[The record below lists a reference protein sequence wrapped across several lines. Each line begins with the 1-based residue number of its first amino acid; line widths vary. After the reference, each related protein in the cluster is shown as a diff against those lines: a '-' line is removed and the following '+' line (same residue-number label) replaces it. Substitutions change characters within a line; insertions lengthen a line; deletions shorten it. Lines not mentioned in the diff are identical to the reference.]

1 MLEEWIRKDIQKK
14 KKSGTYLFYGEDSS
28 RLEKAVLSFA
38 KALCCVEEEDYYCD
52 SCPVCQRIQKGV
64 YADVHVL
71 EHLNIED
78 IREAES
84 SFHETSYEG
93 ERKIFIL
100 PNIQDLRKE
109 SANALLKSIEEPGEN
124 TFFLLSTTRKNI
136 LSTIRSRSIQVFV
149 PRAGYKELGV
159 SKECYE
165 FFEGNEQDILQ
176 CLEEKL
182 DWKEHQSYKN
192 IQKNIKEYTD
202 TKQIAAKIK
211 VYRSLIDFLEVK
223 DNISVAE
230 VLWFV
235 EELVNSPCERKDF
248 ARLFHYC
255 LLQARYQGKMEEK
268 LLLSKMLN
276 FPINNKVL
284 FANLFLK

>member
-1 MLEEWIRKDIQKK
+1 MKRLKDNVRRMDSKGYSKK

-100 PNIQDLRKE
+100 SNIQDLRKE

-124 TFFLLSTTRKNI
+124 TFFLLWTTRKNI

-149 PRAGYKELGV
+149 PRAGYQELGV

-165 FFEGNEQDILQ
+165 FLKEMNRIFYSV
-176 CLEEKL
+176 
-182 DWKEHQSYKN
+182 WKRNWIGKN
-192 IQKNIKEYTD
+192 INRIRTFR
-202 TKQIAAKIK
+202 KISK
-211 VYRSLIDFLEVK
+211 SIRIQS
-223 DNISVAE
+223 
-230 VLWFV
+230 
-235 EELVNSPCERKDF
+235 R
-248 ARLFHYC
+248 
-255 LLQARYQGKMEEK
+255 
-268 LLLSKMLN
+268 LLLK
-276 FPINNKVL
+276 
-284 FANLFLK
+284 LKYIGL

>member
-1 MLEEWIRKDIQKK
+1 MLEEWIRKDIQKRK
-14 KKSGTYLFYGEDSS
+14 IGNLFILRRRQLPFGKSRAF
-28 RLEKAVLSFA
+28 FA

-124 TFFLLSTTRKNI
+124 TFFFYGQRERI
-136 LSTIRSRSIQVFV
+136 FYRRFV
-149 PRAGYKELGV
+149 PVRFRYLSREPG
-159 SKECYE
+159 
-165 FFEGNEQDILQ
+165 
-176 CLEEKL
+176 
-182 DWKEHQSYKN
+182 
-192 IQKNIKEYTD
+192 IK
-202 TKQIAAKIK
+202 
-211 VYRSLIDFLEVK
+211 S
-223 DNISVAE
+223 
-230 VLWFV
+230 
-235 EELVNSPCERKDF
+235 
-248 ARLFHYC
+248 
-255 LLQARYQGKMEEK
+255 
-268 LLLSKMLN
+268 
-276 FPINNKVL
+276 
-284 FANLFLK
+284 

>member
-28 RLEKAVLSFA
+28 RLKKAVLSFA

-52 SCPVCQRIQKGV
+52 SCPVCRRIQKGV

-71 EHLNIED
+71 EDLDIES

-84 SFHETSYEG
+84 SFHESSYEG
-93 ERKIFIL
+93 ERKIFYFAKYS
-100 PNIQDLRKE
+100 RFTKE

-124 TFFLLSTTRKNI
+124 TFFLLWTTRKNI
-136 LSTIRSRSIQVFV
+136 LSTIRSRSIQVLF
-149 PRAGYKELGV
+149 REQGIKLGV

-192 IQKNIKEYTD
+192 IQKNIKEYMD
-202 TKQIAAKIK
+202 TKQLSSKVK

-223 DNISVAE
+223 ENISVAE

-255 LLQARYQGKMEEK
+255 LLQDRYQGKIEEK